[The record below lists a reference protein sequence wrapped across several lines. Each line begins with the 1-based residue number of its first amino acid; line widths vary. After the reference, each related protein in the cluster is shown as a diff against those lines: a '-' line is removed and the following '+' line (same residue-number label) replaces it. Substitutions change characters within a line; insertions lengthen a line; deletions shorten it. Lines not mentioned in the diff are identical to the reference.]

1 MNRSIAPLRSTPRAA
16 KLAILVAALTASAC
30 SAKQDDSQ
38 GNVSSSTAKAPSS
51 AAPSAASKAS
61 SAPSGSSV
69 ADKDTPSS
77 GVAPSKSAD
86 STAGAGKA
94 GAAKAGSLK
103 LFGRPAKTASLKL
116 DKTSFATGDAINVT
130 FAAPLDPPEG
140 QQYWLTLVKAG
151 APDSEYGDWHY
162 VSPGATSDTL
172 KARAA
177 GDYEVRLH
185 DLYPANGY
193 KVMAREKVS
202 VKCETGDCGAVAP
215 PPPPEKPQVTTDG
228 YLADGWP
235 AEIPARGSK
244 APSVDEWNAV
254 TKEVTVWHSSEL
266 KCETKV
272 VREWLRVS
280 CHKNAYGKPSSVT
293 KTTSDGQQSFT
304 LANDTVASLVVELVP
319 GKSYTANFAWENA
332 TFEFVL
338 TWPNGGRPQAFFAK

>member
-1 MNRSIAPLRSTPRAA
+1 MLAA
-16 KLAILVAALTASAC
+16 VVSFSASGCGGKA
-30 SAKQDDSQ
+30 DDSQ
-38 GNVSSSTAKAPSS
+38 GNVSSSTAKAAPSG
-51 AAPSAASKAS
+51 APSAAAKSS
-61 SAPSGSSV
+61 SAPSGKPV

-77 GVAPSKSAD
+77 GVAPENSA
-86 STAGAGKA
+86 SAPSGASKA
-94 GAAKAGSLK
+94 GTLK
-103 LFGRPAKTASLKL
+103 LFGRPAKSATFKLEKTA
-116 DKTSFATGDAINVT
+116 FATGDAINVT
-130 FAAPLDPPEG
+130 FPTPLDPPEG

-151 APDSEYGDWHY
+151 APDGEYGDWHY
-162 VSPGATSDTL
+162 VVPGAASDTL
-172 KARAA
+172 KAGAA

-185 DLYPANGY
+185 DIYPANGY
-193 KVMAREKVS
+193 KVMAREKIS

-215 PPPPEKPQVTTDG
+215 PPPPEKPKASEDG

-280 CHKNAYGKPSSVT
+280 CHKNAYGKPASVT
-293 KTTSDGQQSFT
+293 KTASDGQQSFT
-304 LANDTVASLVVELVP
+304 LANDTVASLVVELIP
-319 GKSYTANFAWENA
+319 GKSYTANFGWEQA

-338 TWPNGGRPQAFFAK
+338 AWPNGGRPQAYFAK